1 MGLGTWITD
10 AGKFAGS
17 IASDVAP
24 FVSHS
29 GSVGPATVAPAT
41 QSPGTVPAVNTAPLP
56 WYDQPVLVAGIAAG
70 IVAVIIAA
78 VVLTRK

>member
-1 MGLGTWITD
+1 MGLGSWIND
-10 AGKFAGS
+10 ASKFAGN
-17 IASDVAP
+17 IAADVAP

-29 GSVGPATVAPAT
+29 GTVGPATVAPAT
-41 QSPGTVPAVNTAPLP
+41 QTPGTIPATASPVP

-70 IVAVIIAA
+70 MVAVIIAA